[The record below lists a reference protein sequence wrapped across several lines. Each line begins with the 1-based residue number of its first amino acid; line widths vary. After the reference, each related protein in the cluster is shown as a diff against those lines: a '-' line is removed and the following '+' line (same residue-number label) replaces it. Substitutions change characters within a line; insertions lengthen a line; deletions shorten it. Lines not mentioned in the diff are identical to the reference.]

1 MFMFAGNVYS
11 LFKEYKQNEWL
22 NKNVSSILN
31 KLYLYNVYI
40 LQRYLYTDLNRYIA
54 EFCLCNKYLT
64 KIIIIL
70 LPCFIICII
79 VCICL
84 FTTIKYPLN
93 YVFFFVQHFAE
104 NYFSKKH
111 GNEINSLHLHIHL
124 YIHIYTYKDKSLK
137 TWTTILFSHFFIK
150 FLTHNVT

>member
-31 KLYLYNVYI
+31 KLYLYIVYI

-70 LPCFIICII
+70 LHCFIICII

-93 YVFFFVQHFAE
+93 YVFFFLFNILQKIIFQKNMATKLTH
-104 NYFSKKH
+104 Y
-111 GNEINSLHLHIHL
+111 
-124 YIHIYTYKDKSLK
+124 IYTY
-137 TWTTILFSHFFIK
+137 TYTYTYTYIRIK
-150 FLTHNVT
+150 INL

>member
-31 KLYLYNVYI
+31 KLYLYIVYI

-93 YVFFFVQHFAE
+93 YVFFNILQKIIFQKNMATKLTH
-104 NYFSKKH
+104 Y
-111 GNEINSLHLHIHL
+111 
-124 YIHIYTYKDKSLK
+124 IYTY
-137 TWTTILFSHFFIK
+137 TYTYTYTYIRIK
-150 FLTHNVT
+150 INL

>member
-1 MFMFAGNVYS
+1 MFMFVGNVYS

-64 KIIIIL
+64 KIIIL

-79 VCICL
+79 VCIWL

-93 YVFFFVQHFAE
+93 YVFFLFNILQKIIFQKNMATKLTH
-104 NYFSKKH
+104 Y
-111 GNEINSLHLHIHL
+111 
-124 YIHIYTYKDKSLK
+124 IYTYTYTYIYIS
-137 TWTTILFSHFFIK
+137 IK
-150 FLTHNVT
+150 INL

>member
-31 KLYLYNVYI
+31 KLYLYIVYI

-54 EFCLCNKYLT
+54 VFCLCNKYLT
-64 KIIIIL
+64 KIIIIIIL

-93 YVFFFVQHFAE
+93 YVFFLFNILQKIIFQKNMATKLTH
-104 NYFSKKH
+104 Y
-111 GNEINSLHLHIHL
+111 
-124 YIHIYTYKDKSLK
+124 IYTYTYTYIYIS
-137 TWTTILFSHFFIK
+137 IK
-150 FLTHNVT
+150 INL